1 MDECFTHV
9 RDFMQYIDASYQSTV
24 FERMQN
30 CYTDCI
36 ANVKSTDP
44 QGQEA
49 EIKAFVA
56 KYAKEMQGYIEAK

>member
-1 MDECFTHV
+1 
-9 RDFMQYIDASYQSTV
+9 
-24 FERMQN
+24 MQN